1 MKRILSLALLLS
13 FTTGAFAV
21 EEEINGLWYELASET
36 KEATVIKYKNDVKY
50 SGDIVIPPAV
60 EYNGDSYNVTSIGDH
75 AFLECSDLASITI
88 PSSVKSIE
96 TYAFS
101 FCSGLKSITIPNSV
115 TSIESNAFSF
125 CSSLTSV
132 KLPDSLTSI
141 ENFVF
146 FFCGSLTSITIPDSV
161 TSIGE
166 RVFVFCTSLTSVTIP
181 DNVTSIGELVF
192 EFCSSLTSVT
202 IGSGMKIIGSKA
214 FAYCTKLT
222 DVYCYA
228 EQVPCMED
236 QYSNPCTDAF
246 EGSINDN
253 TTLHVPAASINAYQ
267 AVEPWKSF
275 KNIVGLAEKGDVNSD
290 GSVDVAD
297 IANVIDVMAG
307 GSGIANPLQ
316 QAADVNQDGAV
327 DVADISTIIDIMA
340 GK

>member
-1 MKRILSLALLLS
+1 M
-13 FTTGAFAV
+13 
-21 EEEINGLWYELASET
+21 
-36 KEATVIKYKNDVKY
+36 
-50 SGDIVIPPAV
+50 
-60 EYNGDSYNVTSIGDH
+60 
-75 AFLECSDLASITI
+75 
-88 PSSVKSIE
+88 
-96 TYAFS
+96 
-101 FCSGLKSITIPNSV
+101 
-115 TSIESNAFSF
+115 
-125 CSSLTSV
+125 
-132 KLPDSLTSI
+132 TSI

-161 TSIGE
+161 TKIGE

-192 EFCSSLTSVT
+192 EFCSSLTSIT
-202 IGSGMKIIGSKA
+202 IGSGMNIIGTKA

-228 EQVPCMED
+228 EQVPSMED

-246 EGSINDN
+246 EGSINES
-253 TTLHVPAASINAYQ
+253 TTLHVPTASINAYQ
-267 AVEPWKSF
+267 TVEPWKSF

-340 GK
+340 EK